1 MLFLHLLSFYFFP
14 LFLLVLFLF
23 LCYSLI
29 TTTPTDHKN
38 LPPPSPPKL
47 PIVGNLHQLGLFP
60 HRSLRSLAQK
70 YGPLMQLHFGS
81 VPILIVSSAVAARE
95 IMKTHDLAF
104 SSRPKTINGSKLIYD
119 CKDVAL
125 SPYGKYWRQVRS
137 ICVVHLLSNR
147 MVQSF
152 QNVRK
157 EETALMI
164 ENIKNS
170 SSSSSSSL
178 VNLTDMFVTVTNN
191 IACRVALGKKYSGTK
206 GGRRFKELLATLG
219 ELMGAFNVGDYIPWL
234 VWMNRL
240 NGLDAKVENIS
251 KEIDEFLEGVVEEH
265 VDRSKRDDSYSVNV
279 GNENKHRFVD
289 LLLQIQPENTS
300 GSLVDRDTIKA
311 LILLVLDVMWPYPT
325 PITIYYAPHVSTT
338 QYKFVSPT
346 ASTNHNTTNHSSVGI
361 SRAMLQIQPITSRDK
376 KGGAR
381 CLHVLLGWHY
391 PFGDMFVAGT
401 DTKFTTMEWTMAE
414 LLKHP
419 RIMKK
424 LQNEVREI
432 AKGKLNITKDDLVNM
447 HYLKAVIKESL
458 RIHPPVFLVP
468 RESIQETKVMGYDIV
483 AGMQVFVNAWAIGR
497 DPLSWE
503 DPEEFRPERFL
514 NSSID
519 FKGHDFE
526 FIPFGAG
533 RRGCPGTLFAMN
545 VNELALAS
553 VVYKFDLSL
562 PDGSSGEDLDMTEAV
577 GLIIHK
583 KTPLIVVP
591 TPYSC

>member
-1 MLFLHLLSFYFFP
+1 MLLLHLLSFYFFP

-23 LCYSLI
+23 LCFSLI

-47 PIVGNLHQLGLFP
+47 PIIGNLHQLGLFP

-81 VPILIVSSAVAARE
+81 VPVLVVSSAVAARE

-104 SSRPKTINGSKLIYD
+104 SSRPKTINGSKIVYD

-125 SPYGKYWRQVRS
+125 SPYGEHWRQVRS

-152 QNVRK
+152 RNVRE
-157 EETALMI
+157 EETTLMI
-164 ENIKNS
+164 EKIKNS

-178 VNLTDMFVTVTNN
+178 VNLTDMFVTLTNN
-191 IACRVALGKKYSGTK
+191 IVCRVALGRKYSGTK
-206 GGRRFKELLATLG
+206 GGRRFKELLATLT
-219 ELMGAFNVGDYIPWL
+219 ELVGVFNVGDYIPWL
-234 VWMNRL
+234 VWMNRI

-251 KEIDEFLEGVVEEH
+251 KEMDEFLEGVVEEH
-265 VDRSKRDDSYSVNV
+265 VDRSKRDDSYSVNI
-279 GNENKHRFVD
+279 GNENKHDFVD
-289 LLLQIQPENTS
+289 LLLQIQRENAS
-300 GSLVDRDTIKA
+300 GSIVHRDTIKA
-311 LILLVLDVMWPYPT
+311 LIL
-325 PITIYYAPHVSTT
+325 
-338 QYKFVSPT
+338 
-346 ASTNHNTTNHSSVGI
+346 
-361 SRAMLQIQPITSRDK
+361 
-376 KGGAR
+376 
-381 CLHVLLGWHY
+381 
-391 PFGDMFVAGT
+391 DMFVAGT
-401 DTKFTTMEWTMAE
+401 DTTFTMMEWTMAE

-419 RIMKK
+419 QIMKK
-424 LQNEVREI
+424 LQNEVREV
-432 AKGKLNITKDDLVNM
+432 AKGKLNIIEDDLVNM

-458 RIHPPVFLVP
+458 RIHPPSPLLLP
-468 RESIQETKVMGYDIV
+468 RESIQEAKVMGYDIV
-483 AGMQVFVNAWAIGR
+483 AGMQVIVNAWAIAR

-514 NSSID
+514 NNSID
-519 FKGHDFE
+519 FKGHNFE

-533 RRGCPGTLFAMN
+533 RRGCPGTLFGMN

-553 VVYKFDLSL
+553 VVHKFDLLL
-562 PDGSSGEDLDMTEAV
+562 PDGSSGEDLDMTEAA
-577 GLIIHK
+577 GLTIHK
-583 KTPLIVVP
+583 KNPLIVVP

>member
-1 MLFLHLLSFYFFP
+1 MKRLLEGNEKKAVVA
-14 LFLLVLFLF
+14 VLKNTEMMNLGPRVWEDK
-23 LCYSLI
+23 I
-29 TTTPTDHKN
+29 VTMTKWEENRNHKN

-81 VPILIVSSAVAARE
+81 VPVLIVSSAVAAQE

-191 IACRVALGKKYSGTK
+191 IVCRVALGKKYSGTK

-279 GNENKHRFVD
+279 GNENKHDFVD

-311 LILLVLDVMWPYPT
+311 LIL
-325 PITIYYAPHVSTT
+325 
-338 QYKFVSPT
+338 
-346 ASTNHNTTNHSSVGI
+346 
-361 SRAMLQIQPITSRDK
+361 
-376 KGGAR
+376 
-381 CLHVLLGWHY
+381 
-391 PFGDMFVAGT
+391 DMFVAGT

-432 AKGKLNITKDDLVNM
+432 AKGKLNITEDDLVNM

-545 VNELALAS
+545 VNELAFAS
-553 VVYKFDLSL
+553 VVHKFDLSL

>member
-1 MLFLHLLSFYFFP
+1 MLFPYYYDSNIPQKLATTFSSKAP
-14 LFLLVLFLF
+14 NCWESPPTGLV
-23 LCYSLI
+23 
-29 TTTPTDHKN
+29 
-38 LPPPSPPKL
+38 PSPL
-47 PIVGNLHQLGLFP
+47 SPITGSKIWTP
-60 HRSLRSLAQK
+60 YATSLWQCSKIYRLSVVSK
-70 YGPLMQLHFGS
+70 Y
-81 VPILIVSSAVAARE
+81 E

-119 CKDVAL
+119 CKDVTL

-137 ICVVHLLSNR
+137 ISVIHLLSNR

-152 QNVRK
+152 RNVRE

-178 VNLTDMFVTVTNN
+178 VNLTDMFVTLTNN
-191 IACRVALGKKYSGTK
+191 IVCRVALGRKYSGTK

-219 ELMGAFNVGDYIPWL
+219 ELVGAFNVGDYIPWL
-234 VWMNRL
+234 VWMNRI

-265 VDRSKRDDSYSVNV
+265 VDRSKREDSYSVNI
-279 GNENKHRFVD
+279 GNENKHDFVD

-311 LILLVLDVMWPYPT
+311 LIL
-325 PITIYYAPHVSTT
+325 
-338 QYKFVSPT
+338 
-346 ASTNHNTTNHSSVGI
+346 
-361 SRAMLQIQPITSRDK
+361 
-376 KGGAR
+376 
-381 CLHVLLGWHY
+381 
-391 PFGDMFVAGT
+391 DMFVAGT
-401 DTKFTTMEWTMAE
+401 DTIFTTMEWTMAE

-419 RIMKK
+419 QIMKK

-432 AKGKLNITKDDLVNM
+432 AKGKLNITEDDLVNM

-458 RIHPPVFLVP
+458 RIHPPVLLIP

-483 AGMQVFVNAWAIGR
+483 AGIQVFVNAWAIAR

-503 DPEEFRPERFL
+503 DPEVFRPERFL

-553 VVYKFDLSL
+553 VVHKFDLSL
-562 PDGSSGEDLDMTEAV
+562 PDGSSGEDLDMTEAA